1 MAGSKTTSMTMKAAR
16 RASAS
21 GRSLTDVRKVRAA
34 GAYVW
39 DGQSDDDRP
48 LNAEQ
53 FKQGVAE
60 AVRRRGRPSGS
71 AKESTTIR
79 FDRDVLDAF
88 KAQGPGWQTRI
99 NDVLKQW
106 LLKHGQV

>member
-16 RASAS
+16 EASAH

-39 DGQSDDDRP
+39 DGQHEEDQP
-48 LNAEQ
+48 LSAEQ
-53 FKQGVAE
+53 LKQGVAE

-79 FDRDVLDAF
+79 FDRDVLEAF

-99 NDVLKQW
+99 NAVLKQW
-106 LLKHGQV
+106 LLKHGRV